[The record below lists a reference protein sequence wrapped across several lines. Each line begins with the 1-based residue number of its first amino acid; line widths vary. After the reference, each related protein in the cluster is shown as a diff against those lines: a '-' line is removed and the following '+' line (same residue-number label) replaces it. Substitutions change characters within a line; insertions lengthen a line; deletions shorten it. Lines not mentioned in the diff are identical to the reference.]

1 MDIAEG
7 CRSPRETDASNSIS
21 SVSNSSISSPRT
33 SDTDIESLLDTSID
47 FPLQEKCLES
57 PPNVREAVSEEVR
70 SLLVSVPPE
79 ILRGKYTILP
89 GERPK
94 PGLDRSLPPICK
106 IEDIFEDLTAQAL
119 KNGFD
124 SFLSHIGTRELRV
137 ATMCSGTESPLLAL
151 EMIQSSTFSPFPHGS
166 LADYSNYRSST
177 AYWKNIPP
185 PPSIQC
191 RDRCIQTILHT
202 EELFSRSYF

>member
-1 MDIAEG
+1 MDISEEG
-7 CRSPRETDASNSIS
+7 RSPRETDASNSIS
-21 SVSNSSISSPRT
+21 SVSNSSIPSPRT
-33 SDTDIESLLDTSID
+33 PDTDIELLLDASID
-47 FPLQEKCLES
+47 FILQEKRLES
-57 PPNVREAVSEEVR
+57 PPNIREAVSEEVR
-70 SLLVSVPPE
+70 SLLESVPPE

-124 SFLSHIGTRELRV
+124 SFLSHIGSRELRV

-151 EMIQSSTFSPFPHGS
+151 EMIQSSMFIPLLHSS
-166 LADYSNYRSST
+166 WADYPNYRSSA

-185 PPSIQC
+185 PPSV
-191 RDRCIQTILHT
+191 
-202 EELFSRSYF
+202 